1 MKRYIIIAIRDYPD
15 MPVGHRNSYIVGYE
29 SAENRA
35 RGIAENEVKLRGGKY
50 GCIVLDTETFAEICA
65 IGRNEKIQNKSTDE
79 I

>member
-15 MPVGHRNSYIVGYE
+15 MPVGHRDSYIAGYE

-35 RGIAENEVKLRGGKY
+35 RDLAGKEVKERGGKY
-50 GCIVLDTETFAEICA
+50 GCIVLDTKFNLEICA
-65 IGRNEKIQNKSTDE
+65 IGRNEKI